1 MAKAEKGSFRVLR
14 EFRVDDVS
22 GYEVG
27 QELTVTDF
35 VQPGDLVDVTG
46 TSKGRGFAGVMKRW
60 DFRGF
65 SRTHGTHEYFRHGGS
80 IGNRSYPGKVFKGK
94 RMAGHWGNERVS
106 IQNLR
111 VVEVRA
117 EENLLLVKGSIPGL
131 QRRAGPGPPGGQG
144 VGHGISQDR
153 ARVAGEHIR
162 RAGASPPAAPGGGHA
177 TEQPPRRHRVHQDPR
192 RGPRQR
198 PEAVAAEG
206 VGKGPRRQRAV
217 AHLGRRRDRVRA
229 AAAGTIRTG
238 FPRKPGARR
247 FFPP

>member
-1 MAKAEKGSFRVLR
+1 MTGLIGKKIGMSQLFDDTGNVIPVTVVETGPCVVVQKKDVARDGYSALQLGFGKQKNQRVNRPLRGHMAKAEKGSFRVLR

-27 QELTVTDF
+27 QELTVTDL

-60 DFRGF
+60 DFGGF

-111 VVEVRA
+111 VVEVRP
-117 EENLLLVKGSIPGL
+117 EQNLLLVKGAVPGANGGMVL
-131 QRRAGPGPPGGQG
+131 VRRA
-144 VGHGISQDR
+144 V
-153 ARVAGEHIR
+153 
-162 RAGASPPAAPGGGHA
+162 
-177 TEQPPRRHRVHQDPR
+177 
-192 RGPRQR
+192 
-198 PEAVAAEG
+198 
-206 VGKGPRRQRAV
+206 KG
-217 AHLGRRRDRVRA
+217 
-229 AAAGTIRTG
+229 
-238 FPRKPGARR
+238 
-247 FFPP
+247 

>member
-1 MAKAEKGSFRVLR
+1 MTGLIGKKIGMSQLFDDTGNVIPVTVVETGPCVVVQKKDEAKDGYNALQLGFGTQKNQRVNRPLRGHMAKAEKGSFRVLR

-27 QELTVTDF
+27 QELTVTDL
-35 VQPGDLVDVTG
+35 VQAGDLVDVTG

-111 VVEVRA
+111 VVEVRP
-117 EENLLLVKGSIPGL
+117 EENLLLVKGAIPGSNGGL
-131 QRRAGPGPPGGQG
+131 VLVRRA
-144 VGHGISQDR
+144 V
-153 ARVAGEHIR
+153 
-162 RAGASPPAAPGGGHA
+162 
-177 TEQPPRRHRVHQDPR
+177 
-192 RGPRQR
+192 
-198 PEAVAAEG
+198 
-206 VGKGPRRQRAV
+206 KG
-217 AHLGRRRDRVRA
+217 
-229 AAAGTIRTG
+229 
-238 FPRKPGARR
+238 
-247 FFPP
+247 